1 MEYQAR
7 QSSCCP
13 TDGGGRGCRRRWRP
27 PRCRTARPVAPL
39 WCPWQGTL
47 SRRGRS
53 WAAAGCLAAAPA
65 RVAGPERS
73 SWPPPARGRP
83 VPPSPL
89 ARVAEASPA
98 PAASSSSVWTTSL
111 SPSAAALPAS
121 SSYPSGAAAQGLVLL
136 LKLWWLPLLPCRRRV
151 GPAVVGVELL
161 VGRGKWRTWWRWVGA
176 AGAAVG
182 WTAGEEETT
191 TSISSEASRMET
203 RERRSTRH
211 LCAGDDCMAGTS
223 GRSCTS
229 RRPAPPASRQ
239 LAPAGCDQGTS
250 SGTQG
255 FC

>member
-1 MEYQAR
+1 
-7 QSSCCP
+7 
-13 TDGGGRGCRRRWRP
+13 
-27 PRCRTARPVAPL
+27 
-39 WCPWQGTL
+39 
-47 SRRGRS
+47 
-53 WAAAGCLAAAPA
+53 
-65 RVAGPERS
+65 
-73 SWPPPARGRP
+73 

-89 ARVAEASPA
+89 ARAAEASPA
-98 PAASSSSVWTTSL
+98 PAASSSAVWTTSL
-111 SPSAAALPAS
+111 SSSAAALPAS

-136 LKLWWLPLLPCRRRV
+136 LLKLWWLPLLPCRRRV
-151 GPAVVGVELL
+151 APAVVGVELL

-182 WTAGEEETT
+182 WTAGEEEMA
-191 TSISSEASRMET
+191 TSISSESETSRMEA

-211 LCAGDDCMAGTS
+211 LCAGDCMAATS